1 MKTMIVAALTALTL
15 GMGVASA
22 QGLPVG
28 ASPQVYGSAWAA
40 NAQTAERA
48 QNNAVQAQAGQPKA
62 STFTTAPSARP
73 AAGG

>member
-22 QGLPVG
+22 QGVPPG

-40 NAQTAERA
+40 TQLTAERA
-48 QNNAVQAQAGQPKA
+48 ANTSVPAQASQAKTHAANTSGL
-62 STFTTAPSARP
+62 P